1 MASDREDKPREKLL
15 LPRVRIQN
23 KAQIAVTPLRAIA
36 LEAVEE
42 GVSAV
47 LPERALARS
56 LKDAEGT
63 LLIDGAMVA
72 DISRWRKMVFVAVG
86 KCAYRAAAAFGALVR
101 REPDVGV
108 VVGVGKPT
116 VPLPSWARVYAGTHP
131 LPTEAN
137 MAGARALTEALE
149 GLTEEDGVVAVV
161 SGGASVLLCGE
172 DTRVC
177 RAEAEITQALFAA
190 GATIYEINIVRK
202 HLSPLR
208 GGGLARMAHPAQV
221 VALVFSDVPGD
232 DMSTIASGPFVRD
245 ESTREEAWE
254 VLTRRG
260 VARQLSLTP
269 EILRETPKEDDYFS
283 RVSHFLVAS
292 NRHALDAMQE
302 SLARH
307 RVDGEVCD
315 RCLTGEARVVG
326 ANLARAL
333 KEEMSPRSARLYG
346 GETTVTIRGK
356 GKGGRNQ
363 EVALG
368 ALAAGVPSSGLVVAF
383 ASDGCDNG
391 PHAGAVA
398 DAVTLARAQE
408 KGLSLSEALAQ
419 NDSATFFGAVGDA
432 IITGPTGANVA
443 DLLLALRG

>member
-1 MASDREDKPREKLL
+1 MPSLHKDQPREKLW
-15 LPRVRIQN
+15 LPSVRVQN
-23 KAQIAVTPLRAIA
+23 KARLAVTPLRALA

-42 GVSAV
+42 GVSSV

-56 LKDAEGT
+56 LKDAEGV

-72 DISRWRKMVFVAVG
+72 DMSRWRKMVFVAVG
-86 KCAYRAAAAFGALVR
+86 KCAYRAAAAFGALAR
-101 REPDVGV
+101 RAPDVGV

-116 VPLPSWARVYAGTHP
+116 IPLPSWARVYAGTHP

-137 MAGARALTEALE
+137 MAGARALSEALG
-149 GLTEEDGVVAVV
+149 GLTEEDGVIAVV

-172 DTRVC
+172 DAHMC
-177 RAEAEITQALFAA
+177 RTESEITQALFAA
-190 GATIYEINIVRK
+190 GATIRELNIVRK

-232 DMSTIASGPFVRD
+232 DISTIASGPFVRD
-245 ESTREEAWE
+245 GSTREEAWE

-260 VARQLSLTP
+260 VAQTLSLTP
-269 EILRETPKEDDYFS
+269 EILRETPKEGDYFS

-292 NRHALDAMQE
+292 NRHALEAMRE

-346 GETTVTIRGK
+346 GETTVIIRGR
-356 GKGGRNQ
+356 GKGGRNH
-363 EVALG
+363 EVALS
-368 ALAAGVPSSGLVVAF
+368 ALAHGMPSSGLVVAF

-398 DAVTLARAQE
+398 DAVTIAHAQE
-408 KGLSLSEALAQ
+408 KGISLSEALAH
-419 NDSATFFGAVGDA
+419 NDSATFFDIVGDA

-443 DLLLALRG
+443 DLLLVLRG